1 MDFVN
6 GWIKFSKSNFDLL
19 DLINKFAYKVEIFKF

>member
-1 MDFVN
+1 MDFVS
-6 GWIKFSKSNFDLL
+6 GWIEFLKSNFYLL